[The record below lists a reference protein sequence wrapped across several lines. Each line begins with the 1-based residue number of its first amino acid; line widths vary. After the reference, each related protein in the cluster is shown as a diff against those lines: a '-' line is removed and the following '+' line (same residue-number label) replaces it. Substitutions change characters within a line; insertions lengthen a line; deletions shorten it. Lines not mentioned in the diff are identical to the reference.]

1 MTKWGIAAIAG
12 LGLAAVGAGAYGVK
26 KVLDANEESSY
37 NEEITNALR
46 AQMKREREAI
56 DIEQEMQARMRD
68 AGMPAHMVYGEQW
81 NSYKP
86 QCNQGNETK
95 PLDYQNTIYGTYK
108 RII

>member
-26 KVLDANEESSY
+26 KVIDANEESSH
-37 NEEITNALR
+37 NEEIANALR

-56 DIEQEMQARMRD
+56 EIEQEIQARMRD
-68 AGMPAHMVYGEQW
+68 AGVPADVVYGQQW

-86 QCNQGNETK
+86 QCDQVNETK